1 MIKKYLK
8 KIKKNIYNND
18 SFNEEEILEQIQKCE
33 ERLKISL
40 PIPLKE
46 MYSVFGNHDDIL
58 NVYHTFYKINDLKIM
73 NDALVFFEFIDKY
86 SKYGIL
92 MEDLKE
98 DDPVVSLQEVNDDE
112 WYFESESLSEYIVNN
127 IFWNGLNFMKFKAK
141 VKIKEENLKEH
152 CEGILYRFAPE
163 KEFDVTNK
171 YSYYDKDEKVM
182 ATYFYYGQSII
193 LGSND
198 KERLE
203 QLEKS
208 MNLKFEW
215 IEGKITNDD
224 IFN

>member
-1 MIKKYLK
+1 
-8 KIKKNIYNND
+8 
-18 SFNEEEILEQIQKCE
+18 
-33 ERLKISL
+33 
-40 PIPLKE
+40 
-46 MYSVFGNHDDIL
+46 
-58 NVYHTFYKINDLKIM
+58 
-73 NDALVFFEFIDKY
+73 
-86 SKYGIL
+86 

-141 VKIKEENLKEH
+141 VKIKEENLKEN
-152 CEGILYRFAPE
+152 CEGILYRLAPE